1 MSKLIGTNPN
11 QVPSNADLG
20 TAAYMDAKD
29 FLTSRGSSL
38 SAIDAVIPK
47 TAVDVFIYD
56 TSKDSDGGAWRKR
69 TQHTTWYNEKLN
81 TTTRGSRREFPA
93 VAVIVAESDKI
104 TIFDGDDPLMPMWMV
119 TNNTSEAAPYDD
131 FWRGSRPPSG
141 VAAING
147 LVGWSVDTPSDQG
160 GVKFLSFIDDRM
172 YSRDSNATTYSKSY
186 EYPNQGISQRNN
198 TDKKGVI
205 VSPSIIAT
213 DCFDI
218 AMTVLPNAPIDSA
231 TGLPV
236 PTIAVATNG
245 GVSVIKDNGTVVDI
259 TQNQDDTNKI
269 SFAGTKVVA
278 QKGSV
283 VNVDMAFLG
292 IFDIPSSDQS
302 TSLPTFP
309 IGDTYANPSY
319 GTPAIYADSASYN
332 NGNDM
337 VSSDT
342 DVYIGR
348 ESTAAYSGLTI
359 LNIENDKEKNMV
371 ANITSSYNTGWMNG
385 DIKLATLADTNT
397 NDISDS
403 NLIFG
408 GDGSSAS
415 GWVGSQS
422 GQTMTS
428 VSGQLFM
435 QTTVNGG
442 NVMYPIPTVAG
453 NTYVFEFDADSQGA
467 DYGIKIGTFQ
477 GGGDI
482 YIESDVQIGFHSYT
496 FVAQGSTTW
505 VGFKETNSLQTTDV
519 YFNSVSVFELEQDRS
534 VNNNNLEVYGTIK
547 RTPVAAGADLV
558 AYSGFSDSNYLMQ
571 PYNAD
576 LNAGSGS
583 QCIMFW
589 FKATLDGTLRYAFC
603 LGEQDADE
611 HLRIGM
617 KTNHVYFDYG
627 GGSQYTTVDAA
638 PFSDDVWTFV
648 VAHVTAGG
656 DGQVYVNGVPQT
668 MNPRTSASSP
678 FAWDSSTYHVK
689 IGRHIN
695 ASNYSFNGSL
705 ALMRY
710 SHTVPSDEQIKKM
723 YEDEKVLFQENAKA
737 TLYGT
742 SDAVTA
748 LAYDDSTDLLHV
760 GTSAGRSVFQGL
772 RRVDNTTDAVGTAIS
787 AVNGMV
793 VEE

>member
-69 TQHTTWYNEKLN
+69 TQDTSWYNERLN
-81 TTTRGSRREFPA
+81 TTTRGSRKEFPA

-131 FWRGSRPPSG
+131 FWRGSRPPSA

-186 EYPNQGISQRNN
+186 EYPNQGISQRND
-198 TDKKGVI
+198 TDKKGII
-205 VSPSIIAT
+205 VSPGIIAT

-236 PTIAVATNG
+236 PTIAVATDG

-371 ANITSSYNTGWMNG
+371 ANITSTYNTGWMNG

-397 NDISDS
+397 NDISGS
-403 NLIFG
+403 NLIAG
-408 GDGSSAS
+408 GDGSSAD

-428 VSGQLFM
+428 VSGQLFL

-442 NVMYPIPTVAG
+442 NAMYPIPTVAG

-467 DYGIKIGTFQ
+467 DYGIKIGTVQ

-482 YIESDVQIGFHSYT
+482 YVESDVQIGFHSYT

-505 VGFKETNSLQTTDV
+505 VGFKETNGTQTTNV

-558 AYSGFSDSNYLMQ
+558 AYSGHSSSNYLVQ

-576 LNAGSGS
+576 MNVGAGDFTIMCWIKESNATNNTYMFDRNGSDNSRRLGFYMNS
-583 QCIMFW
+583 SEQLGCIVGTTTRV
-589 FKATLDGTLRYAFC
+589 ATNR
-603 LGEQDADE
+603 
-611 HLRIGM
+611 
-617 KTNHVYFDYG
+617 
-627 GGSQYTTVDAA
+627 
-638 PFSDDVWTFV
+638 
-648 VAHVTAGG
+648 
-656 DGQVYVNGVPQT
+656 
-668 MNPRTSASSP
+668 
-678 FAWDSSTYHVK
+678 
-689 IGRHIN
+689 
-695 ASNYSFNGSL
+695 SL
-705 ALMRY
+705 ALNIWHLACVKRVDGVLHFGLNGEFYY
-710 SHTVPSDEQIKKM
+710 SDTATNNLTDVGDEKTYIGSYYGTTDQNAAEYISLFRFSKTVVTDTQFAKI
-723 YEDEKVLFQENAKA
+723 YEDEKVLFQENAKC

-787 AVNGMV
+787 AVNGLV